1 MNATLLLPRIKIGLE
16 CYIRDGN
23 CMKPVAFIC
32 MMIKGKSL
40 SIIPKLRS
48 SKVLT
53 GPTRKD
59 TEKVTEYGFFTHLK
73 HSNFLS
79 LVRILGN
86 AWKPHEKLL
95 LSFYFEN

>member
-1 MNATLLLPRIKIGLE
+1 MNAILLLPRIKIGLE
-16 CYIRDGN
+16 RYIRDGN

-59 TEKVTEYGFFTHLK
+59 TEKVREYGFFTHLK
-73 HSNFLS
+73 Q
-79 LVRILGN
+79 
-86 AWKPHEKLL
+86 
-95 LSFYFEN
+95 